1 MTLSGGVPTGNVPI
15 NGRFSGGVVP
25 MAASPTM
32 APPQFGGPMTA
43 PQFSF
48 PAATRAALR
57 LPAGAALQRC
67 YKWLERAV
75 IVSPQMVSL
84 MPPLLTAVQ
93 LYEAEQYEACLAQTA
108 AVMQVIT
115 QLQASIPMLPQ
126 L

>member
-1 MTLSGGVPTGNVPI
+1 
-15 NGRFSGGVVP
+15 
-25 MAASPTM
+25 
-32 APPQFGGPMTA
+32 
-43 PQFSF
+43 
-48 PAATRAALR
+48 
-57 LPAGAALQRC
+57 
-67 YKWLERAV
+67 
-75 IVSPQMVSL
+75 MVSL

>member
-15 NGRFSGGVVP
+15 NGRFSGGVMP
-25 MAASPTM
+25 MAASQTM
-32 APPQFGGPMTA
+32 APPQF
-43 PQFSF
+43 SF
-48 PAATRAALR
+48 PAPTRTALR

-67 YKWLERAV
+67 YKWLERA
-75 IVSPQMVSL
+75 IAVSPQMVSL

-93 LYEAEQYEACLAQTA
+93 LYEAEQYEVCLAQTA